1 MKAGVRVLSLH
12 IVAVCAFVLTQGCV
26 TTESQGSGRGA
37 GARRKGPWRHEH
49 KGVSRPMVA
58 QQNAYPEATDDLT
71 SSPIDDSVIIE
82 SSAIESTPEPVYTPV
97 ATATPSSELYIVQK
111 GDILSKI
118 AVRFDTTTKTLIS
131 MNNLS
136 NPDVL
141 YVGQELR
148 IPAGS
153 GHSSYSPP
161 KSSKSSVKK
170 GGKYVIQKGDSLS
183 AIAVAAGVSLNDI
196 RSLNN
201 IQGDKIFAGETLYI
215 PSYGKVPSTHHKSSV
230 PKKTTKPAPVAPAEP
245 APSAVAPAPLA
256 AAPMAE
262 PEVEDS
268 ASMSVDAVMD
278 HLVYPGETLDD
289 ISRQYG
295 VSKSEIMR
303 MNNISDETAIKE
315 NQRLRI
321 PLAE

>member
-1 MKAGVRVLSLH
+1 MKAGVAVFGLH

-49 KGVSRPMVA
+49 KGKSRQAVA
-58 QQNAYPEATDDLT
+58 QQNAYPQATDNLA
-71 SSPIDDSVIIE
+71 DDSAYESVIIE
-82 SSAIESTPEPVYTPV
+82 SSSMSSSQEPAYIAPV
-97 ATATPSSELYIVQK
+97 ATIAPSSDVYIVQK
-111 GDILSKI
+111 GDMLSKV

-148 IPAGS
+148 VPSGS
-153 GHSSYSPP
+153 GNATYSASASSQS
-161 KSSKSSVKK
+161 SSVKK
-170 GGKYVIQKGDSLS
+170 GGAYVIQKGDSLS
-183 AIAVAAGVSLNDI
+183 AIAVAAGVSLSDL
-196 RSLNN
+196 RSLNS
-201 IQGDKIFAGETLYI
+201 IQGDKIFAGETIYI
-215 PSYGKVPSTHHKSSV
+215 PSYGKVPSTTRKSA
-230 PKKTTKPAPVAPAEP
+230 PKKKAKSAPPVESAPAAA
-245 APSAVAPAPLA
+245 APAPAPLA
-256 AAPMAE
+256 TAPVAE
-262 PEVEDS
+262 PVDDS
-268 ASMSVDAVMD
+268 TSMSVDAVMD
-278 HLVYPGETLDD
+278 HVVYPGETLDD

>member
-1 MKAGVRVLSLH
+1 VGK
-12 IVAVCAFVLTQGCV
+12 
-26 TTESQGSGRGA
+26 GRQ
-37 GARRKGPWRHEH
+37 
-49 KGVSRPMVA
+49 MVA
-58 QQNAYPEATDDLT
+58 RQNAYPQATD
-71 SSPIDDSVIIE
+71 SQADDGVYESVIIE
-82 SSAIESTPEPVYTPV
+82 STSMSSSPEPVYVAPV
-97 ATATPSSELYIVQK
+97 ATAAPSSDLYIVQK

-148 IPAGS
+148 VPAGS
-153 GHSSYSPP
+153 GNATYSVPASSHS
-161 KSSKSSVKK
+161 SSVKK
-170 GGKYVIQKGDSLS
+170 GGAYVIQKGDSLS
-183 AIAVAAGVSLNDI
+183 AIAVAAGVSLNDL

-215 PSYGKVPSTHHKSSV
+215 PSYGKVPSTSRKST
-230 PKKTTKPAPVAPAEP
+230 PKKKAKAAPPVEPAPAATEAPAPAPMATAPVAGP
-245 APSAVAPAPLA
+245 VG
-256 AAPMAE
+256 
-262 PEVEDS
+262 DS
-268 ASMSVDAVMD
+268 ASMSVGAVMD
-278 HLVYPGETLDD
+278 HVVYPGETLDD
-289 ISRQYG
+289 IARQYG

>member
-1 MKAGVRVLSLH
+1 MKAGVAVFGLH

-49 KGVSRPMVA
+49 TGKSRQMVA
-58 QQNAYPEATDDLT
+58 RQNAYPQATDNQA
-71 SSPIDDSVIIE
+71 DDSVYESVIIE
-82 SSAIESTPEPVYTPV
+82 SSSVNSTPEPAYVAPV
-97 ATATPSSELYIVQK
+97 AAAPSSDLYIVQK

-148 IPAGS
+148 VPAGS
-153 GHSSYSPP
+153 GSATYSAPASSLG
-161 KSSKSSVKK
+161 SSVKK

-183 AIAVAAGVSLNDI
+183 AIAVAAGVSLNDL

-215 PSYGKVPSTHHKSSV
+215 PSYGKVPTTSRKST
-230 PKKTTKPAPVAPAEP
+230 PKKKAKPAPQVES
-245 APSAVAPAPLA
+245 APSAAAPAPAPLA
-256 AAPMAE
+256 TVPVAE
-262 PEVEDS
+262 PVDDS

-278 HLVYPGETLDD
+278 HVVYPGETLDD

>member
-1 MKAGVRVLSLH
+1 MKMGSVVVGLR
-12 IVAVCAFVLTQGCV
+12 IVAVCVLVLTQGCV

-49 KGVSRPMVA
+49 KGKSNQQVA
-58 QQNAYPEATDDLT
+58 ARQNAYPEANVNSAND
-71 SSPIDDSVIIE
+71 SIEESVIIE
-82 SSAIESTPEPVYTPV
+82 SSSTPEPVYVAPV
-97 ATATPSSELYIVQK
+97 ATPAPRSDVYIVQK

-118 AVRFDTTTKTLIS
+118 AVRFDTTTKTLVS

-148 IPAGS
+148 VPAGS
-153 GHSSYSPP
+153 GSATYSAPAA
-161 KSSKSSVKK
+161 KSPSVKK

-183 AIAVAAGVSLNDI
+183 AIAVAAGVSINDL

-215 PSYGKVPSTHHKSSV
+215 PSYGKVPSTRRA
-230 PKKTTKPAPVAPAEP
+230 PAPTKKAEPAPPVEP
-245 APSAVAPAPLA
+245 APSAAAPAPAPMA
-256 AAPMAE
+256 AAPVAE
-262 PEVEDS
+262 PVD
-268 ASMSVDAVMD
+268 SMSVDAVMD
-278 HLVYPGETLDD
+278 HIVYPGESLDD

-303 MNNISDETAIKE
+303 MNNISDESAIKE
-315 NQRLRI
+315 GQRLRI
-321 PLAE
+321 PIAE